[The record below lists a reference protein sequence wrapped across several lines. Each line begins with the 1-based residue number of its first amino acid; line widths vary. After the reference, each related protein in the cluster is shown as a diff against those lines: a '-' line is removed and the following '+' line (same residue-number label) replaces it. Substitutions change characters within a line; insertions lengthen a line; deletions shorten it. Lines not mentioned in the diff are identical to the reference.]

1 MVAYS
6 YVACSRSLYYGD
18 VTVVKVT
25 PALKRKIMKRAA
37 ELRRQGY
44 SKSEAL
50 KRAWRELAY

>member
-1 MVAYS
+1 VDAYS
-6 YVACSRSLYYGD
+6 YVANSLYYGD
-18 VTVVKVT
+18 VAVVKVT

-44 SKSEAL
+44 SRSEAL